1 MGCHQFLRIFVAA
14 MFEES
19 VTHNTDRHRQTAWH
33 YPLCR
38 QHWNTQLISKY
49 FPTTDLVFFLCH
61 DSWSECFSACPVAW
75 QKDEVYLNLVLDFVP
90 ETVYRVARH
99 FNKAKSIIPI
109 IYVKVL
115 FFFPLIFRL
124 NLSNPHQ
131 CEPPIWPRWYH
142 FSLLRF
148 RCTCTSCFAAW
159 LTSIPRVCVTETSSP
174 KTCWWTLRL
183 PSSSCVTLAGEPDVY
198 TMIKD
203 GRTKK
208 VFVQLGSSLTLCSNL
223 SFALIDSAVPSSW
236 SVESPTC
243 RISARGIIAPLSSF
257 LVPQTTRQTLTSGQR
272 AAFWLS
278 CCWDSQY
285 SQETVGWISWSRL
298 SRWESPSWTGAANII
313 QRSVQ
318 STERCFVSRCG
329 LLPAIFV
336 LCCFV
341 FFCFYLI
348 WSCLFICFCFVSSKQ
363 IHVSDFWSYISSIRL
378 QVLGTPTREQI
389 REMNPNYTEFKFPQI
404 KAHPWTKVSWCLR
417 GLLSHFL

>member
-1 MGCHQFLRIFVAA
+1 MGYHQFLRIFVAA

-49 FPTTDLVFFLCH
+49 FPTTDLVFFYVMIVEANVSLH
-61 DSWSECFSACPVAW
+61 
-75 QKDEVYLNLVLDFVP
+75 VLLRDRKMKCTSTWCWTLSQRRCTGLPDILTRPRASFLS
-90 ETVYRVARH
+90 YMWR
-99 FNKAKSIIPI
+99 
-109 IYVKVL
+109 Y
-115 FFFPLIFRL
+115 FFFFLIFRL
-124 NLSNPHQ
+124 NLSNPHL
-131 CEPPIWPRWYH
+131 CEPPIWPHWYH

-183 PSSSCVTLAGEPDVY
+183 PSSSCVTLAGEPDVH

-341 FFCFYLI
+341 FFFV
-348 WSCLFICFCFVSSKQ
+348 FI
-363 IHVSDFWSYISSIRL
+363 
-378 QVLGTPTREQI
+378 
-389 REMNPNYTEFKFPQI
+389 
-404 KAHPWTKVSWCLR
+404 
-417 GLLSHFL
+417 